1 MTSDTT
7 NVIEFQL
14 DNDEAIEEIIV
25 VRDALEDIKK
35 ITGEIRIAFSKLII
49 PIQNILKTV
58 QTGVSEIHIACEKL
72 TESIKMMNTV
82 NDNMQNS
89 GNMLTDI
96 EGGYQAMLAL
106 CDGIERTEGA
116 SGKLYN
122 IFADIATAPDLSG
135 LFSSL
140 FPNTTELIDILFPML
155 QTVFG
160 VMTGMG
166 GKIGTILSGLAGKI
180 GGAFSSVAT
189 WVTGTLVPAISG
201 ALTAIASALGISVG
215 WVVAIIAA
223 VIAAIVAVIVY
234 WDEIKLFFAETLPQ
248 IWTQF
253 IEWLGGIF
261 SSVTEMLSGA
271 AQWIYDTVIQPI
283 VDYFT
288 PMVEW
293 FSQLFQSIWQ
303 FLEDLCY
310 NIVAFIT
317 GSVQLIFAILLTI
330 GTWIYLNVIEP
341 VAAFFADLWADIA
354 AWAAEAWDS
363 IVEIFTV
370 VANWINE
377 NVIQPVVR
385 YFSDMWD
392 SICQFATDAWNWIVE
407 VFQGVAAWFD
417 KYVVQPVNEIV
428 SKIADGFK
436 NMVNGVIGFINGMI
450 AGIIR
455 GINGVIEALNK
466 LKFTVPDWVPGLGGQ
481 TLGFNLKTLT
491 APQIPYLAKGAVLPA
506 NKPFMAVVGDQRH
519 GTNIEAPLTTI
530 QEAVAGVMDNHI
542 AAMMAGFNAL
552 LQEQIALRHTVE
564 SIELGDNTIAEAVE
578 RYHEKMSI
586 VYGYGA
592 G

>member
-1 MTSDTT
+1 MEENVIVIEGMSDTT
-7 NVIEFQL
+7 EKIFEGIEQQIKDLTNTFRTETSKMANAFNPVIVK
-14 DNDEAIEEIIV
+14 IHSVSEEI
-25 VRDALEDIKK
+25 RKMSQ
-35 ITGEIRIAFSKLII
+35 T
-49 PIQNILKTV
+49 IQDSLQSCCTINDNQIYNPQET
-58 QTGVSEIHIACEKL
+58 L
-72 TESIKMMNTV
+72 TENIGDV
-82 NDNMQNS
+82 
-89 GNMLTDI
+89 L
-96 EGGYQAMLAL
+96 GGVDATI
-106 CDGIERTEGA
+106 G
-116 SGKLYN
+116 
-122 IFADIATAPDLSG
+122 IATALYSFG
-135 LFSSL
+135 SL
-140 FPNTTELIDILFPML
+140 IVGNWG
-155 QTVFG
+155 TVVAAVKGAMGAIVAAVKGAAGFIAG
-160 VMTGMG
+160 IMGPTGW
-166 GKIGTILSGLAGKI
+166 II
-180 GGAFSSVAT
+180 
-189 WVTGTLVPAISG
+189 
-201 ALTAIASALGISVG
+201 TAI
-215 WVVAIIAA
+215 VVAVAAAVAAIIA
-223 VIAAIVAVIVY
+223 Y
-234 WDEIKLFFAETLPQ
+234 WDEIVVCFTQTLPAALASYG
-248 IWTQF
+248 
-253 IEWLGGIF
+253 EWI
-261 SSVTEMLSGA
+261 SVTCSSMGTAFMGIITAFVDFCSNGWNIVMELLGSA
-271 AQWIYDTVIQPI
+271 AQWIYDTVIQPV

-310 NIVAFIT
+310 NIVAFII
-317 GSVQLIFAILLTI
+317 GSVQLIFAILMTI

-341 VAAFFADLWADIA
+341 VATFFADLWADIVD
-354 AWAAEAWDS
+354 WAAEAWDS
-363 IVEIFTV
+363 IVEIFIV
-370 VANWINE
+370 VANWIDE

-436 NMVNGVIGFINGMI
+436 NMVNGVIGFINGMS

-466 LKFTVPDWVPGLGGQ
+466 LKFTVPDWVPGIGGQ
-481 TLGFNLKTLT
+481 TFGYSLKLLT